1 MQKKDLTAGMFIAR
15 GPEVNVL
22 LRLVGSAPLL
32 EVKSAIDL
40 NKFYNEGE
48 VVELKKNSIEIIDI
62 MSYPEKYDFEMPST
76 TATILNEKGID
87 NDIPRDEET
96 ITEEFIDKCV
106 DKYKAFIKL
115 TMSQEQAENKLV
127 LWLKREHAYSITQ
140 GRAILKK
147 VKEKMTPKV

>member
-22 LRLVGSAPLL
+22 LRLVGAAPLL

-40 NKFYNEGE
+40 NKFYNDGE

-76 TATILNEKGID
+76 TVTILNEKGID

-115 TMSQEQAENKLV
+115 TMSQEQAENKLI

-147 VKEKMTPKV
+147 IKEKMTPKV

>member
-22 LRLVGSAPLL
+22 LRLVGAAPLL

-40 NKFYNEGE
+40 NKFYNDGE

-115 TMSQEQAENKLV
+115 TMSQEQAENKLI

-147 VKEKMTPKV
+147 IKEKMTPKV